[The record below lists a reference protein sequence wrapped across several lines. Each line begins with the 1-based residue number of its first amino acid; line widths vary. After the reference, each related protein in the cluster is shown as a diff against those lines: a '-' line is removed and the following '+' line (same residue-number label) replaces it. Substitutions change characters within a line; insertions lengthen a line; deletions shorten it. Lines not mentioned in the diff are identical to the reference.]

1 MHVPSLMDMVR
12 RLVPR
17 IITDKDAIQLDTPNA
32 ATGAAVVMR
41 GKVFR
46 AGERPLRG
54 ELLSMEQLQRH
65 ARLVASSH
73 RLASHRTT
81 GRLLAR
87 LTDNERVLVDTYE
100 LLTAANQRG
109 RRIGPAS
116 DWLLDNFYLIEEQ
129 IHSTRRLL
137 PRSYLDQLPA
147 LTSDCPR
154 TYRIAMEL
162 VAHTDG
168 RVDASALDAFIA
180 AHQSIC
186 FLTLGELWAMPL
198 MLRLALIE
206 NLRRVS
212 QRLATARRHRDIAAD
227 WADRLLEA
235 AERQPADLVHVLADM
250 TRASP
255 PLSGAFLAEF
265 TRTLQGHSPA
275 FALAGTWLEHCLA
288 GQGLTIEQLVLAEG
302 QSHAADQVSIGNS
315 IGSLRF
321 LAVHDWR
328 DFVASHSIVEQ
339 TLGDD
344 PADVYAR
351 MDFATRNRY
360 RTCIETVARR
370 TGRSEEEVAQRAVA
384 LAHEASAV
392 GPQTTTNRES
402 HVGYWLVDAG
412 RDRLMHELG
421 CRFVGV
427 AAWFAPWRSCIAV
440 AQHSTL
446 GLLLAAIMALTAAG
460 VIVFLEG
467 AGPAGRWWLLSVP
480 VLLVALHLAVGL
492 VTWAATLVVRPHPLP
507 RLDFKDGIPPEHR
520 TLVAVPAL
528 LTDAITV
535 DRLLEGL
542 EVRYLANRDPHLHFA
557 LLSDLP
563 DAAVESLPID
573 EPLLRQVAAGID
585 ALNLRYAADRHDH
598 FLLLHRSRVWN
609 AREGVWMGRERK
621 RGKLADLNAV
631 IRGADVGGATG
642 HFSHVAGQADFLT
655 QVRFVI
661 TLDADTDLPR
671 DAAREM
677 VGAMAH
683 ILNRPVPH
691 ATLPRIAVGHGIIQP
706 RVAVSLPS
714 TQRSRFSRLT
724 SGTPG
729 IDPYTRVVSNLYQ
742 DLFDEGSFIG
752 KGIYDVAAFEHCCGV
767 FPEHTILSHD
777 LLEGCHCRSGLESD
791 VVLHEEHPS
800 SYLADARRRHRW
812 IRGDWQILWWLLP
825 RVPNHGMAA
834 VKNPLSW
841 LSAWKIIDNLRRSL
855 VPPAMVG
862 LLIGGWLS
870 GSWRL
875 AVTAAG
881 LIVLTTLLPPLLSC
895 VLDFLR
901 KPHDVPLSKHLLEA
915 AKAAERPLNQ
925 GLLQLVMLPYEASLA
940 VDAITRTLVRMFIT
954 RRHLLEWQTAADT
967 DRMSADDL
975 PGFIRAMIVSPLT
988 AVLIG
993 TLLLVAGRSD
1003 MIAAALPWLAAWLL
1017 SPLVAWWI
1025 SQPLPPPAVQL
1036 SIPEQRFLA
1045 TAGRRTWRYFEEYV
1059 TSHTHGL
1066 PPDNVQMNGEVVIAA
1081 RTSPTNIAMALLSD
1095 LAACDFGWCSVAR
1108 LVGRVGHTFDTLGSL
1123 ERHRGH
1129 LFNWYDIH
1137 TLAPLPPQYVS
1148 TVDSGN
1154 FVGSLLVLAGGLEE
1168 FRDAAV
1174 LPQRLFAGLEDTLR
1188 VLAEC
1193 HDIAAAGSRRH
1204 PDAAACCFDLPDDI
1218 LREPV
1223 TVTRAAAVLARLI
1236 AAGTAARA
1244 ADTNAS
1250 ADAECRWWTE
1260 ALIRS
1265 AGDHLADLHYLAPW
1279 TTLPPPPEHFWQRV
1293 ATQSNPRAV
1302 RLRQAL
1308 DSLDDSPTLREIA
1321 SLPETV
1327 LPLVE
1332 EVARANDTNHSPDAP
1347 ACSRWLRLLHGSLED
1362 AACHAAERREELGRL
1377 AAASRCLADL
1387 DFRFLYDP
1395 SRRLFAIGYNA
1406 TEHRIDAGYYDLLA
1420 SEARL
1425 GSYVLVARRQLDQDH
1440 WFALGRLLTTED
1452 GAPTLLSWSGSM
1464 FEYLMP
1470 MLVMPSWTGTLLDES
1485 CRAAVHRQI
1494 GYARGRG
1501 VPWGISE
1508 SGYNA
1513 RDVQMNYQYR
1523 AFGVP
1528 GLGLKRGLAD
1538 DIVIAPYASALALL
1552 VSPHAACGNLQ
1563 RIAADGGM
1571 GTCGFIEAI
1580 DYTPSRR
1587 VPVSTGNVRADAA
1600 EADGAHAG
1608 AAGFAGGVP
1617 VRQFMAHHQGM
1628 SLLAFAA
1635 VLLDR
1640 PMQRRFMADP
1650 VMKSASLLLQ
1660 ERIPKLTVT
1669 VFPHTGEATAAR
1681 GIPNG
1686 QTGAIRVVTD
1696 FDSPTPEVHLLSN
1709 GRYHVAISAA
1719 GGGWS
1724 RWRGL
1729 AVTRWREDA
1738 TRDAWGQFCYLRDL
1752 DSGAIW
1758 SNTWQPTTSGS
1769 RRGEAVF
1776 MQSRAEFRRVDEQ
1789 IEAHT
1794 LISVSP
1800 EDDVELRRLS
1810 LTNRS
1815 ERRRS
1820 IEVTTY
1826 AEVALAPQAQDE
1838 SHPAFANLFVE
1849 TEILANRPALL
1860 ATRRPRSP
1868 EERPP
1873 WLLHIVTGS
1882 CPSENCTHQV
1892 GEPSFETDRGAFLG
1906 RGRTPRDPAACTS
1919 ESQHRKTLSGTT
1931 GATLDPVVS
1940 IRRTVVLEPGETVR
1954 LDIVT
1959 GIAESRDQAAE
1970 IAVKY
1975 SDPCLADRIIELAWT
1990 RGAIMLQQLAISEQ
2004 EAQAFGR
2011 LTGSLIHASR
2021 LRRTSPAVIAR
2032 NRRGQSGLWGHS
2044 ISGDLP
2050 IVLVRIRDRHQLELV
2065 HQSIRAHAWW
2075 RMNGL
2080 EVDLVIWN
2088 EDDSV
2093 YRQVLHES
2101 IIGLV
2106 SASSEAG
2113 LIDRAGGI
2121 FVRRG
2126 EQLSEED
2133 RVLLQAVARVML
2145 TDEGGTLVEQTERR
2159 SRPEIAIP
2167 PLKPRRRLAL
2177 SDAPAS
2183 AATAPEPEPAP
2194 PPLHAFNGLGGFTAD
2209 GSEYVIRL
2217 EPGMATPA
2225 PWVNCLANPRIGTV
2239 VSESG
2244 SSCTWVDNSHEFRL
2258 TPWTNDPVSDAGG
2271 EAIYIR
2277 DEDTG
2282 RSWSPTPQPAR
2293 GRGTYVVR
2301 HGIGCTVFEHTE
2313 EGIASELTIFVA
2325 EHEPV
2330 KFVQLT
2336 LTNNSGRPRPL
2347 SITGYWEWVLG
2358 ELRSRSQMHVVT
2370 EIDHLTGALLA
2381 RNAFADEFA
2390 GMVAFVDSSEVA
2402 RTVTGDRTEFI
2413 GRNGSLAAPAAL
2425 DRVRL
2430 SGRVGAGY
2438 DPCAAMQ
2445 VQVLLDEGEQQTV
2458 IFTLGAAQGVAEA
2471 QRLVQQFRGE
2481 QAAERE
2487 CAAMREGWQRRLAV
2501 VQIESP
2507 DPAVD
2512 ALVNHWL
2519 LYQVISCRFW
2529 GRTSLYQSSGAY
2541 GFRDQLQDAMALVHA
2556 APELLREH
2564 LLRAAGRQFEEGD
2577 VQHWWHPPAGRGVR
2591 THCSDDFLWLPA
2603 AVVRYVQTT
2612 GDTGVLDES
2621 VPFLHGRLPRADEE
2635 SFYDLPQSG
2644 PASAPL
2650 YDHCVRAIE
2659 HALHFGAHGLPLFG
2673 GGDWNDG
2680 MNLVGRQG
2688 RGESVWLAFFL
2699 YDVLSRFAD
2708 VAERHGDVVMADR
2721 CSIEAGRLRGNVDD
2735 TAWDGS
2741 WYRRG
2746 TFDDGLPL
2754 GSVNSAECRIDS
2766 VSQSWAVLSAAAP
2779 QARAAEAMASVN
2791 ALLVSRSDRLVK
2803 LLTPPFDSAPL
2814 EPGYIKGYPPGIR
2827 ENGGQY
2833 THAAVWTAMA
2843 FAALGD
2849 HARAWELFG
2858 LMNPVSHGDTPEA
2871 IATYRVEPYVVAADI
2886 YAVAPH
2892 TGRGGWTWYT
2902 GSASWM
2908 YRLLVESLLGVER
2921 EGTLLRLSPHP
2932 PRDWPSYTIS
2942 YRYYD
2947 TTYRITVHHPG
2958 HGVREAGPIRTMVV
2972 DGVPQ
2977 SDHAIPLVDDH
2988 HEHVIEIELA

>member
-1 MHVPSLMDMVR
+1 VHVPSLMDMVR
-12 RLVPR
+12 RLVPW
-17 IITDKDAIQLDTPNA
+17 IITDKDATEFDTPFA
-32 ATGAAVVMR
+32 AMDDGLPLR
-41 GKVFR
+41 GDR
-46 AGERPLRG
+46 DLAGERPLRG
-54 ELLSMEQLQRH
+54 ELFSTEQLQRH
-65 ARLVASSH
+65 ARTVASSH
-73 RLASHRTT
+73 RLTRHRTSGGLLT
-81 GRLLAR
+81 RLA
-87 LTDNERVLVDTYE
+87 DNERVLVETYE
-100 LLTAANQRG
+100 LLAVATRRG
-109 RRIGPAS
+109 RRIAPAS
-116 DWLLDNFYLIEEQ
+116 EWLLDNFYLLEEQ

-147 LTSDCPR
+147 LAADCPR

-162 VAHTDG
+162 IAHTDG
-168 RVDASALDAFIA
+168 RVEAAALDAFIA
-180 AHQSIC
+180 AYQSVC
-186 FLTLGELWAMPL
+186 PLALGELWAMPL

-206 NLRRVS
+206 NLRRVA
-212 QRLATARRHRDIAAD
+212 QRLATARYQRDIAAD
-227 WADRLLEA
+227 WSDRMLEA
-235 AERQPADLVHVLADM
+235 AEKRPADLVTVLADM

-275 FALAGTWLEHCLA
+275 FTLAGTWLEHCLA
-288 GQGLTIEQLVLAEG
+288 GRGLSIEQMVLAEG
-302 QSHAADQVSIGNS
+302 QAQAADQVSVGNS

-339 TLGDD
+339 TLVND
-344 PADVYAR
+344 PAAVYGR
-351 MDFATRNRY
+351 TDFATRNRY
-360 RTCIETVARR
+360 RSCVETIARR
-370 TGRSEEEVAQRAVA
+370 TGRAEEEVAQRIVA
-384 LAHEASAV
+384 LAHESSVAGA
-392 GPQTTTNRES
+392 QTSPSRES

-412 RDRLMHELG
+412 RDRLMQDLG

-427 AAWFAPWRSCIAV
+427 AAWFAPWRACIAA
-440 AQHSTL
+440 AQQSTL
-446 GLLLAAIMALTAAG
+446 GLLLAATTMLTAAG
-460 VIVFLEG
+460 VLVFLEA
-467 AGPAGRWWLLSVP
+467 AGPAGRSWLLAVP
-480 VLLVALHLAVGL
+480 LLLVALHLAVGL
-492 VTWAATLVVRPHPLP
+492 VTWVATLVVRPHPLP
-507 RLDFKDGIPPEHR
+507 RLDFRDGIPPEQR
-520 TLVAVPAL
+520 TLVAVPAM
-528 LTDAITV
+528 LTDPATV

-542 EVRYLANRDPHLHFA
+542 EIRFLANRDPHLHFA

-563 DAAVESLPID
+563 DAAVETQPAD
-573 EPLLRQVAAGID
+573 EPLIRQAVAGID
-585 ALNLRYAADRHDH
+585 VLNRRYAADRHDH
-598 FLLLHRSRVWN
+598 FLLLHRSRAWN
-609 AREGVWMGRERK
+609 ARDGVWMGRERK

-631 IRGADVGGATG
+631 LRGAALTG
-642 HFSHVAGQADFLT
+642 PAGRFSHVAGNGEFLPR
-655 QVRFVI
+655 VRSVI

-691 ATLPRIAVGHGIIQP
+691 PTLPRIAAGHGIIQP

-714 TQRSRFSRLT
+714 AQRSRFSRLT

-742 DLFDEGSFIG
+742 DLFDEGSFVG
-752 KGIYDVAAFEHCCGV
+752 KGIYDVDAFEHCCGF

-791 VVLHEEHPS
+791 VVLHEDHPS

-825 RVPNHGMAA
+825 RVPNHGVAA
-834 VKNPLSW
+834 VKNPLSS
-841 LSAWKIIDNLRRSL
+841 LSQWKILDNLRRSL
-855 VPPAMVG
+855 VPPAMLG
-862 LLIGGWLS
+862 LLVGAWLS
-870 GSWRL
+870 GSLRL
-875 AVTAAG
+875 AMAAAG
-881 LIVLTTLLPPLLSC
+881 LVVLAAFLPPLLAC
-895 VLDFLR
+895 LLDFLR
-901 KPHDVPLSKHLLEA
+901 KPHDVPLTTHLLEA
-915 AKAAERPLNQ
+915 ARSATRPLMQ
-925 GLLQLVMLPYEASLA
+925 GLLQLAMLPYEAGLA
-940 VDAITRTLVRMFIT
+940 IDAIARTLVRMLLT
-954 RRHLLEWQTAADT
+954 HRRLLEWRTAADT
-967 DRMSADDL
+967 ERTAADDL
-975 PGFIRAMIVSPLT
+975 PGFIRAVGVSPLT
-988 AVLIG
+988 AALLAAILIASG
-993 TLLLVAGRSD
+993 RPDMLVAAS
-1003 MIAAALPWLAAWLL
+1003 PWLLAWLL
-1017 SPLVAWWI
+1017 APLVAWWI
-1025 SQPLPPPAVQL
+1025 SLPLPQRTARL
-1036 SIPEQRFLA
+1036 SAPDQQFLA

-1059 TSHTHGL
+1059 TAHTNWL
-1066 PPDNVQMNGEVVIAA
+1066 PPDNVQMNGELVVAA

-1095 LAACDFGWCSVAR
+1095 LAACDFGWCSVSR
-1108 LVGRVGHTFDTLGSL
+1108 LVGRIGHTFDTLGSL

-1129 LFNWYDIH
+1129 LLNWYDIH
-1137 TLAPLPPQYVS
+1137 TLAPLPPRYVS

-1154 FVGSLLVLAGGLEE
+1154 FVGSLLVLAGGLDEL
-1168 FRDAAV
+1168 RDAAV
-1174 LPQRLFAGLEDTLR
+1174 LPPRLFAGLEDTLR
-1188 VLAEC
+1188 VLAEY
-1193 HDIAAAGSRRH
+1193 HHGSNAGHGRQ
-1204 PDAAACCFDLPDDI
+1204 PAAAACWPGLPDGL

-1223 TVTRAAAVLARLI
+1223 TVARAAAVLPRLI
-1236 AAGTAARA
+1236 AAGAAARGHL
-1244 ADTNAS
+1244 AD

-1260 ALIRS
+1260 AVIH
-1265 AGDHLADLHYLAPW
+1265 AAADQLADLHHLAPW

-1293 ATQSNPRAV
+1293 AAQSHPRAA
-1302 RLRQAL
+1302 RLRGML
-1308 DSLDDSPTLREIA
+1308 DHLNGSPTLREIV

-1332 EVARANDTNHSPDAP
+1332 EVARANDTNHSVDAP
-1347 ACSRWLRLLHGSLED
+1347 ACSRWLRLLHASLES
-1362 AACHAAERREELGRL
+1362 AAIHASERRDELGQL
-1377 AAASRCLADL
+1377 AAASRALTDI

-1395 SRRLFAIGYNA
+1395 SRRLFAIGFNA
-1406 TEHRIDAGYYDLLA
+1406 TEHRLDAGYYDLLA

-1425 GSYVLVARRQLDQDH
+1425 ASYVLVARRQLDQDH
-1440 WFALGRLLTTED
+1440 WFALGRLLTTAD

-1470 MLVMPSWTGTLLDES
+1470 MLVMPSWSGTLLDHS

-1494 GYARGRG
+1494 GYAAHRG

-1552 VSPHAACGNLQ
+1552 VAPRAACGNLQ

-1587 VPVSTGNVRADAA
+1587 VPASSGNTLLDSAETEAA
-1600 EADGAHAG
+1600 VGG

-1628 SLLAFAA
+1628 SLLAFAS
-1635 VLLDR
+1635 VLLDS

-1650 VMKSASLLLQ
+1650 SLKSATLLLQ

-1669 VFPHTGEATAAR
+1669 VFPHTGEATTAR
-1681 GIPNG
+1681 GIPAAQAN
-1686 QTGAIRVVTD
+1686 AIRVVTD
-1696 FDSPTPEVHLLSN
+1696 FDGPAPEVHLLSN

-1738 TRDAWGQFCYLRDL
+1738 TRDHWGQFCYLRDL
-1752 DSGAIW
+1752 DSGVVW
-1758 SNTWQPTTSGS
+1758 SNTWQPTTRGG

-1794 LISVSP
+1794 LVSVST

-1826 AEVALAPQAQDE
+1826 TEVALAPQGQDE
-1838 SHPAFANLFVE
+1838 SHPAFSNLFVE
-1849 TEILANRPALL
+1849 TEILAGRPALL

-1868 EERPP
+1868 DERPP
-1873 WLLHIVTGS
+1873 WLLHVVTGS
-1882 CPSENCTHQV
+1882 CATEDCAHAV
-1892 GEPSFETDRGAFLG
+1892 GKPSFETDRRVFLG

-1959 GIAESRDQAAE
+1959 GIAESREQAAE

-2004 EAQAFGR
+2004 EAQAYGR
-2011 LTGSLIHASR
+2011 LAGALVHASR

-2032 NRRGQSGLWGHS
+2032 NRRGQSGLWGHG

-2050 IVLVRIRDRHQLELV
+2050 LVLVRIRDRHQLELV
-2065 HQSIRAHAWW
+2065 QQAIRAHGWW
-2075 RMNGL
+2075 RMHGL
-2080 EVDLVIWN
+2080 DVDLVIWN

-2101 IIGLV
+2101 ILDLV
-2106 SASSEAG
+2106 SASPEAG
-2113 LIDRAGGI
+2113 LIDRPGGI

-2133 RVLLQAVARVML
+2133 RGLLQASARVML
-2145 TDEGGTLVEQTERR
+2145 TDEAGTLVEQVERR
-2159 SRPEIAIP
+2159 GRSEIMIP
-2167 PLKPRRRLAL
+2167 PLKPRRRLAP
-2177 SDAPAS
+2177 PAS
-2183 AATAPEPEPAP
+2183 TTSATEREPGP
-2194 PPLHAFNGLGGFTAD
+2194 PPAELHAFNGLGGFTAD
-2209 GSEYVIRL
+2209 GGEYVIHLR
-2217 EPGMATPA
+2217 PGVCTPA
-2225 PWVNCLANPRIGTV
+2225 PWVNCLANPRIGTL

-2244 SSCTWVDNSHEFRL
+2244 NACTWVDNSHEFRL
-2258 TPWTNDPVSDAGG
+2258 TPWTNDPVSDIGG

-2282 RSWSPTPQPAR
+2282 RFWSPTPQPTR
-2293 GRGTYVVR
+2293 GRGTYTVR
-2301 HGIGCTVFEHTE
+2301 HGIGSTVFEHADD
-2313 EGIASELTIFVA
+2313 GLASELTLFVA

-2330 KFVQLT
+2330 KFVRLT
-2336 LTNNSGRPRPL
+2336 IANTSGRPRAL

-2358 ELRSRSQMHVVT
+2358 ELRTRSLMHVVT
-2370 EIDHLTGALLA
+2370 EVDHLTGALFA
-2381 RNAFADEFA
+2381 RNAFTNEFA
-2390 GMVAFVDSSEVA
+2390 TMVAFVDTSEVA

-2413 GRNGSLAAPAAL
+2413 GRNGSLSAPAAL
-2425 DRVRL
+2425 ERMRL
-2430 SGRVGAGY
+2430 SGRVGAGF

-2445 VQVLLDEGEQQTV
+2445 VQVLLDDGEQRTV
-2458 IFTLGAAQGVAEA
+2458 VFTLGAAQGVADA

-2481 QAAERE
+2481 LAAERE
-2487 CAAMREGWQRRLAV
+2487 FAAMRTGWQRQLSA

-2507 DPAVD
+2507 EPAVD

-2519 LYQVISCRFW
+2519 LYQVVSCRLW

-2577 VQHWWHPPAGRGVR
+2577 VQHWWHPPAGRGIR

-2603 AVVRYVQTT
+2603 AVIRYVQAT
-2612 GDTGVLDES
+2612 GDTGVLDEP
-2621 VPFLHGRLPRADEE
+2621 VPFLHGRPPRADEE
-2635 SFYDLPQSG
+2635 SFYELPQSG
-2644 PASAPL
+2644 PATAPL

-2659 HALHFGAHGLPLFG
+2659 RGLHFGAHGLPLFG

-2680 MNLVGRQG
+2680 MNLVGHKG

-2754 GSVNSAECRIDS
+2754 GSISSAECRIDS

-2779 QARAAEAMASVN
+2779 QARAAEAMASVD
-2791 ALLVSRSDRLVK
+2791 ALLVSRPDRLVK
-2803 LLTPPFDSAPL
+2803 LLTPPFDTAPV
-2814 EPGYIKGYPPGIR
+2814 EPGYIKGYPPGVR

-2833 THAAVWTAMA
+2833 THAAAWTAMA

-2849 HARAWELFG
+2849 HARAWELFR
-2858 LMNPVSHGDTPEA
+2858 LINPVSHGDTPEA

-2908 YRLLVESLLGVER
+2908 YRLLVESLLGIEK
-2921 EGTLLRLSPHP
+2921 EGTVLRLSPHP
-2932 PRDWPSYTIS
+2932 PRDWPCYTIR
-2942 YRYYD
+2942 YRYYS
-2947 TTYRITVHHPG
+2947 TLYRITVHHPG
-2958 HGVREAGPIRTMVV
+2958 HGVREPGPIRTMVV

-2977 SDHAIPLVDDH
+2977 ADHAIPLVDDR

>member
-12 RLVPR
+12 RLTPR
-17 IITDKDAIQLDTPNA
+17 IIADKDAIQLVSPFA
-32 ATGAAVVMR
+32 PTGVGSPLR
-41 GKVFR
+41 EKRER
-46 AGERPLRG
+46 ADQRPLRG
-54 ELLSMEQLQRH
+54 ELLSTEQLQRY
-65 ARLVASSH
+65 ARTMAGAH
-73 RLASHRTT
+73 RLTRHRTS
-81 GRLLAR
+81 GRLLTR
-87 LTDNERVLVDTYE
+87 LADNERVLAETYE
-100 LLTAANQRG
+100 LLAAATRRG
-109 RRIGPAS
+109 RRIAPAS
-116 DWLLDNFYLIEEQ
+116 EWLLDNFYLIEEQ

-137 PRSYLDQLPA
+137 PRSYLDQLPGLA
-147 LTSDCPR
+147 SDCPR
-154 TYRIAMEL
+154 TYAIAMEL
-162 VAHTDG
+162 IAHADG
-168 RVDASALDAFIA
+168 RVDSSALDAFIA
-180 AHQSIC
+180 AYQSVC
-186 FLTLGELWAMPL
+186 PLTLGELWAMPL

-206 NLRRVS
+206 NLRRVA
-212 QRLATARRHRDIAAD
+212 QRLATARHQRDIAAD
-227 WADRLLEA
+227 WSERMLEA
-235 AERQPADLVHVLADM
+235 AERRPADLVAVLADM

-265 TRTLQGHSPA
+265 TRALQGHSPA

-288 GQGLTIEQLVLAEG
+288 GQGFTIEQMVLAEG
-302 QSHAADQVSIGNS
+302 QAQAADQVSVGNS

-328 DFVASHSIVEQ
+328 DFVAEHSIVEQ
-339 TLGDD
+339 TLNND
-344 PADVYAR
+344 PAAVYGR
-351 MDFATRNRY
+351 TDFATRNRY
-360 RTCIETVARR
+360 RSAVETIARR
-370 TGRSEEEVAQRAVA
+370 TGQSEEKVAERIVA
-384 LAHEASAV
+384 LAHEASV
-392 GPQTTTNRES
+392 SGVHTSPPRES

-427 AAWFAPWRSCIAV
+427 AAWFVPWRSCIAA
-440 AQHSTL
+440 AQRSTL
-446 GLLLAAIMALTAAG
+446 GLLLAAITMLTAAG
-460 VIVFLEG
+460 VLAFLEAAG
-467 AGPAGRWWLLSVP
+467 AEGRSWLLVVP
-480 VLLVALHLAVGL
+480 MLLVALHLAVGL
-492 VTWAATLVVRPHPLP
+492 VTWAATLVVRPNPLP
-507 RLDFKDGIPPEHR
+507 RLDFREGIPPDQR
-520 TLVAVPAL
+520 TLVAVPAM
-528 LTDAITV
+528 LTDAATV

-542 EVRYLANRDPHLHFA
+542 EIRFLANRDPHLHFA

-563 DAAVESLPID
+563 DAPAESLLSD
-573 EPLLRQVAAGID
+573 EPLIRQAVAGID
-585 ALNLRYAADRHDH
+585 ALNRRHPSDH
-598 FLLLHRSRVWN
+598 HDCFLLLHRSRAWN
-609 AREGVWMGRERK
+609 ARDGVWMGRERK
-621 RGKLADLNAV
+621 RGKLADFNAV
-631 IRGADVGGATG
+631 LRGAALTG
-642 HFSHVAGQADFLT
+642 PAGRFSHVAGDGEFLP

-677 VGAMAH
+677 AGAMAH

-691 ATLPRIAVGHGIIQP
+691 PTQPSIMAGHGIIQP

-714 TQRSRFSRLT
+714 AQRSRFSRLT

-752 KGIYDVAAFEHCCGV
+752 KGIYDVDAFEHCCGV

-791 VVLHEEHPS
+791 VVLHEDHPS
-800 SYLADARRRHRW
+800 SYLTDALRRHRW

-825 RVPNHGMAA
+825 RVPNHGVAG
-834 VKNPLSW
+834 VKNPLSS
-841 LSAWKIIDNLRRSL
+841 LSKWKIFDNLRRSL
-855 VPPAMVG
+855 VPPAMLG
-862 LLIGGWLS
+862 LLIGAWLS
-870 GSWRL
+870 GSLRQGM
-875 AVTAAG
+875 AAAG
-881 LIVLTTLLPPLLSC
+881 LVVLATLLPPLLAC
-895 VLDFLR
+895 LLDFLR
-901 KPHDVPLSKHLLEA
+901 KPHDVPLSTHLVEA
-915 AKAAERPLNQ
+915 ARSATRPLLQ
-925 GLLQLVMLPYEASLA
+925 GLLQLAMLPYEAGIA
-940 VDAITRTLVRMFIT
+940 IDAIARTLVRMFLT
-954 RRHLLEWQTAADT
+954 HRHLLEWRTAADT
-967 DRMSADDL
+967 ERTAAGDL
-975 PGFIRAMIVSPLT
+975 PGFIRAVAVSPLM
-988 AVLIG
+988 AI
-993 TLLLVAGRSD
+993 LL
-1003 MIAAALPWLAAWLL
+1003 AAALFASGHADMLVAACPWLVAWLL
-1017 SPLVAWWI
+1017 APLIAWWI
-1025 SQPLPPPAVQL
+1025 SLPLPPRTVRL
-1036 SIPEQRFLA
+1036 SGPEQQFLA

-1059 TSHTHGL
+1059 TAHTNWL
-1066 PPDNVQMNGEVVIAA
+1066 PPDNVQMNGELVVAA
-1081 RTSPTNIAMALLSD
+1081 RTSPTNIAMGLLSD
-1095 LAACDFGWCSVAR
+1095 LAACDFGWCSVAQ
-1108 LVGRVGHTFDTLGSL
+1108 LVSRVGHTFDTLSSL

-1137 TLAPLPPQYVS
+1137 TLAPLSPRYVS

-1154 FVGSLLVLAGGLEE
+1154 FVGSILVLAGGLDEL
-1168 FRDAAV
+1168 RDAAAV
-1174 LPQRLFAGLEDTLR
+1174 SPRLFAGLRDTLR
-1188 VLAEC
+1188 VLTESR
-1193 HDIAAAGSRRH
+1193 HGSPTGTSRQR
-1204 PDAAACCFDLPDDI
+1204 DGAACWPGVPDEL
-1218 LREPV
+1218 LRESV
-1223 TVTRAAAVLARLI
+1223 TVARAAAALPRLI
-1236 AAGTAARA
+1236 AAAAAARGDLA
-1244 ADTNAS
+1244 AT

-1260 ALIRS
+1260 AVIH
-1265 AGDHLADLHYLAPW
+1265 AAADQLADLHHLAPW

-1293 ATQSNPRAV
+1293 TAQSNPRAA
-1302 RLRQAL
+1302 RLRVML
-1308 DSLDDSPTLREIA
+1308 DHLNGSPTLREIVD
-1321 SLPETV
+1321 LPETV

-1347 ACSRWLRLLHGSLED
+1347 ACSRWLRLLHASLET
-1362 AACHAAERREELGRL
+1362 ATLHASERRDELGQL
-1377 AAASRCLADL
+1377 ADASRALADI

-1395 SRRLFAIGYNA
+1395 SRRLFAIGFNA
-1406 TEHRIDAGYYDLLA
+1406 TEHRLDAGYYDLLA
-1420 SEARL
+1420 SESRL
-1425 GSYVLVARRQLDQDH
+1425 ASYVLVARRQLDQDH
-1440 WFALGRLLTTED
+1440 WFALGRLLTTTD

-1470 MLVMPSWTGTLLDES
+1470 MLVMPSWSGTLLDHS

-1494 GYARGRG
+1494 SYAQQRG

-1513 RDVQMNYQYR
+1513 HDVQMNYQYR

-1552 VSPHAACGNLQ
+1552 VAPREACSNLR

-1587 VPVSTGNVRADAA
+1587 VPTSTSTSTGRNDPAETEAA
-1600 EADGAHAG
+1600 VGG
-1608 AAGFAGGVP
+1608 GLSFAGGVP

-1628 SLLAFAA
+1628 SLLAFAS
-1635 VLLDR
+1635 VLLDS

-1650 VMKSASLLLQ
+1650 ALKSATLLLQ

-1669 VFPHTGEATAAR
+1669 VFPHTGEAAMAR
-1681 GIPNG
+1681 GIPAAQPN
-1686 QTGAIRVVTD
+1686 AIRVVTD
-1696 FDSPTPEVHLLSN
+1696 FDGPLPEVHLLSN
-1709 GRYHVAISAA
+1709 GRYHVAISST

-1738 TRDAWGQFCYLRDL
+1738 TRDHWGQFCYLRDL
-1752 DSGAIW
+1752 DSGAVW
-1758 SNTWQPTTSGS
+1758 SNTWQPTTRGN

-1776 MQSRAEFRRVDEQ
+1776 MQSRAEFRRFDEQ

-1794 LISVSP
+1794 LVSVST

-1810 LTNRS
+1810 LTNHS

-1826 AEVALAPQAQDE
+1826 AEVALAPQGQDE
-1838 SHPAFANLFVE
+1838 SHPAFSNLFVE
-1849 TEILANRPALL
+1849 TEILAGRPALL
-1860 ATRRPRSP
+1860 VTRRPRSP

-1873 WLLHIVTGS
+1873 WLLHVVTGS
-1882 CPSENCTHQV
+1882 CPTEACTHPV
-1892 GEPSFETDRGAFLG
+1892 GKPSFETDRGIFLG
-1906 RGRTPRDPAACTS
+1906 RGRTPHDPAACTS
-1919 ESQHRKTLSGTT
+1919 ESQHRSTLPGTT

-1940 IRRTVVLEPGETVR
+1940 IRRTVVLAPGETVR

-2004 EAQAFGR
+2004 EAQAYGR
-2011 LTGSLIHASR
+2011 LAGSLVHASR

-2032 NRRGQSGLWGHS
+2032 NRRGQSGLWGHG

-2065 HQSIRAHAWW
+2065 QQAIRGHAWW
-2075 RMNGL
+2075 RMHGL
-2080 EVDLVIWN
+2080 DVDLVIWN

-2101 IIGLV
+2101 ILDLV
-2106 SASSEAG
+2106 SASPEAG
-2113 LIDRAGGI
+2113 LIDRPGGI

-2133 RVLLQAVARVML
+2133 RVLLQASARIML
-2145 TDEGGTLVEQTERR
+2145 TDEAGTLVEQVEKRGR
-2159 SRPEIAIP
+2159 SEITIP
-2167 PLKPRRRLAL
+2167 PLKPRRRREQ
-2177 SDAPAS
+2177 PAS
-2183 AATAPEPEPAP
+2183 TATAANLESGPKPSE
-2194 PPLHAFNGLGGFTAD
+2194 LHAFNGLGGFTAD
-2209 GSEYVIRL
+2209 GSEYVILLR
-2217 EPGMATPA
+2217 PGVRTPA

-2244 SSCTWVDNSHEFRL
+2244 SGCTWVDNSHEFRL
-2258 TPWTNDPVSDAGG
+2258 TPWTNDPVSDMGG

-2277 DEDTG
+2277 DEDSG
-2282 RSWSPTPQPAR
+2282 RFWSPAPQPAR
-2293 GRGTYVVR
+2293 GRGTYAVR
-2301 HGIGCTVFEHTE
+2301 HGVGSTVFEHADD
-2313 EGIASELTIFVA
+2313 GLASELTLFVA

-2330 KFVQLT
+2330 KFVRLT
-2336 LTNNSGRPRPL
+2336 ITNTSGRPRAL

-2358 ELRSRSQMHVVT
+2358 ELRSRSLMQVVT
-2370 EIDHLTGALLA
+2370 EIDQLTGALFA
-2381 RNAFADEFA
+2381 RNAFTSEFA
-2390 GMVAFVDSSEVA
+2390 GMVAFVDASELA

-2413 GRNGSLAAPAAL
+2413 GRNGSLAEPAAL
-2425 DRVRL
+2425 ERMRL

-2445 VQVLLDEGEQQTV
+2445 VQVLLDEGECRTV
-2458 IFTLGAAQGVAEA
+2458 VFTLGAAQGVAEA
-2471 QRLVQQFRGE
+2471 QRLVQRFRGE
-2481 QAAERE
+2481 LAAEQE
-2487 CAAMREGWQRRLAV
+2487 CVAMREGWRHRLAA

-2519 LYQVISCRFW
+2519 LYQVVSCRLW

-2541 GFRDQLQDAMALVHA
+2541 GFRDQLQDAMALVHT

-2577 VQHWWHPPAGRGVR
+2577 VQHWWHPPEGRGIR

-2603 AVVRYVQTT
+2603 AVCRYVQAT
-2612 GDTGVLDES
+2612 GDTGVLDAP
-2621 VPFLHGRLPRADEE
+2621 VPFLQGRVPRADEE
-2635 SFYDLPQSG
+2635 SAYDLPQSG
-2644 PASAPL
+2644 PTTASL

-2659 HALHFGAHGLPLFG
+2659 RGLHFGVHGLPLFG

-2680 MNLVGRQG
+2680 LNLVGHKG
-2688 RGESVWLAFFL
+2688 HGESVWLAFFL

-2708 VAERHGDVVMADR
+2708 IAEQRGDVVMADR

-2754 GSVNSAECRIDS
+2754 GSVSSTECRIDS
-2766 VSQSWAVLSAAAP
+2766 ISQSWAVLSAAAP
-2779 QARAAEAMASVN
+2779 QARAAEAMASVD

-2803 LLTPPFDSAPL
+2803 LLTPPFDTAPL
-2814 EPGYIKGYPPGIR
+2814 EPGYIKGYPPGVR

-2849 HARAWELFG
+2849 HARAWELFQ
-2858 LMNPVSHGDTPEA
+2858 LMNPVSHGDSAEA

-2908 YRLLVESLLGVER
+2908 YRLLVESLLGIER
-2921 EGTLLRLSPHP
+2921 EGTVLRLSPHP
-2932 PRDWPSYTIS
+2932 PRDWPSFTVR
-2942 YRYYD
+2942 YRYYE
-2947 TTYRITVHHPG
+2947 TTFRITVHHPG

-2977 SDHAIPLVDDH
+2977 ADHAIPLVDDRQ
-2988 HEHVIEIELA
+2988 EHVIDIELA

>member
-1 MHVPSLMDMVR
+1 VHVPSLMDMVR
-12 RLVPR
+12 WLVPR
-17 IITDKDAIQLDTPNA
+17 TITDKDATQLDTQLA
-32 ATGAAVVMR
+32 RTDDGSLLR
-41 GKVFR
+41 GDSGR
-46 AGERPLRG
+46 ADARPLRG
-54 ELLSMEQLQRH
+54 ELLSLEQLQRH
-65 ARLVASSH
+65 ARTVAGSH
-73 RLASHRTT
+73 RLIRQRTS

-87 LTDNERVLVDTYE
+87 LTDNERVLFDTYT
-100 LLTAANQRG
+100 LLAAASTRG
-109 RRIGPAS
+109 RRIAPAS
-116 DWLLDNFYLIEEQ
+116 EWLLDNFYLIEEQ

-137 PRSYLDQLPA
+137 PRAYLDQLPGLA
-147 LTSDCPR
+147 SDCPR

-168 RVDASALDAFIA
+168 RVEASALDAFIA
-180 AHQSIC
+180 AHQSVC
-186 FLTLGELWAMPL
+186 TLTLGELWAMPL

-206 NLRRVS
+206 NLRRVA
-212 QRLATARRHRDIAAD
+212 QRLATNRRHRDIAAD
-227 WADRLLEA
+227 WAERLLKA
-235 AERQPADLVHVLADM
+235 AELRPADLVVVLADM
-250 TRASP
+250 TQSSP

-265 TRTLQGHSPA
+265 TRVLQGHAPA

-288 GQGLTIEQLVLAEG
+288 GEGSTIEQMVLAEG
-302 QSHAADQVSIGNS
+302 QAQAADQVSVGNS

-328 DFVASHSIVEQ
+328 DFVAVHSVVEQ
-339 TLGDD
+339 TLVDD
-344 PADVYAR
+344 PAGVYAR
-351 MDFATRNRY
+351 TDFATRNRY
-360 RTCIETVARR
+360 RTCVESIARR
-370 TGRSEEEVAQRAVA
+370 TGRTEEEVARQAVA
-384 LAHEASAV
+384 LARAA
-392 GPQTTTNRES
+392 TTEPGSLTRES
-402 HVGYWLVDAG
+402 HVGYWLFTAG
-412 RDRLMHELG
+412 RDRLMHALG
-421 CRFVGV
+421 YRFVGI
-427 AAWFAPWRSCIAV
+427 AAWLTPWQWCAAAV
-440 AQHSTL
+440 RRATL
-446 GLLLAAIMALTAAG
+446 GILLSTTTLLTTIG
-460 VIVFLEG
+460 VVAFLE
-467 AGPAGRWWLLSVP
+467 AAEPAGRSGFVAVP
-480 VLLVALHLAVGL
+480 LVLVALHLAVGL
-492 VTWAATLVVRPHPLP
+492 VTWAATLIIRPRPLP
-507 RLDFKDGIPPEHR
+507 RLDFKDGIPPESR
-520 TLVAVPAL
+520 TLVAVPAML
-528 LTDAITV
+528 SDPATIE
-535 DRLLEGL
+535 RLLEGL
-542 EVRYLANRDPHLHFA
+542 EVRFLANRDRNLHFA
-557 LLSDLP
+557 ILSDLP
-563 DAAVESLPID
+563 DATAETLPTDGPLVEQAS
-573 EPLLRQVAAGID
+573 AGID
-585 ALNLRYAADRHDH
+585 ALNRRYASLRHDQ
-598 FLLLHRSRVWN
+598 FLLLHRRREWN
-609 AREGVWMGRERK
+609 DRDSVWMGRERK

-631 IRGADVGGATG
+631 IRGAALTG
-642 HFSHVAGQADFLT
+642 PAGRFAHVAGEGEFLT
-655 QVRFVI
+655 QVQFVI

-671 DAAREM
+671 DSAREM
-677 VGAMAH
+677 AGAMAH
-683 ILNRPVPH
+683 ILNRPVRHP
-691 ATLPRIAVGHGIIQP
+691 TLPRIAAGHGILQP

-714 TQRSRFSRLT
+714 AQRSRFSRLA

-729 IDPYTRVVSNLYQ
+729 IDPYTRVVSNFYQ
-742 DLFDEGSFIG
+742 DLFDEGSFVG

-812 IRGDWQILWWLLP
+812 MRGDWQILWWLLP
-825 RVPNHGMAA
+825 WVPNQGRSHGDRW
-834 VKNPLSW
+834 VPNPLSAVS
-841 LSAWKIIDNLRRSL
+841 LWKIFDNLRRSL
-855 VPPAMVG
+855 VPPAMLG
-862 LLIGGWLS
+862 LLVAAWLS
-870 GSWRL
+870 GSFRL
-875 AVTAAG
+875 AVAAACFVM
-881 LIVLTTLLPPLLSC
+881 LATLLPPLLAGL
-895 VLDFLR
+895 LDFLR
-901 KPHDVPLSKHLLEA
+901 KPHDVPIATHLMEA
-915 AKAAERPLNQ
+915 LRSLFRPLTQ
-925 GLLQLVMLPYEASLA
+925 ALLLLAVLPYEAALA
-940 VDAITRTLVRMFIT
+940 VDAIVRTLFRMLVT
-954 RRHLLEWQTAADT
+954 RRNMLEWRTAADA
-967 DRMSADDL
+967 DRTAAEDL
-975 PGFIRAMIVSPLT
+975 PSFSRGLLVCPLT
-988 AVLIG
+988 AILLA
-993 TLLLVAGRSD
+993 TLLLLAGQFGVFVT
-1003 MIAAALPWLAAWLL
+1003 AAPWLTAWLL
-1017 SPLVAWWI
+1017 APLVAWWI
-1025 SQPLPPPAVQL
+1025 SLPLPPPTVTL
-1036 SIPEQRFLA
+1036 SAAEQQFLT
-1045 TAGRRTWRYFEEYV
+1045 TAARRTWRYFEEYV
-1059 TSHTHGL
+1059 TARSNWL
-1066 PPDNVQMNGEVVIAA
+1066 PPDNVQMNGEVVVAA

-1095 LAACDFGWCSVAR
+1095 LAACDFGWCSVGR
-1108 LVGRVGHTFDTLGSL
+1108 LADRVGRTFHTLGSL

-1129 LFNWYDIH
+1129 LLNWYDIH
-1137 TLAPLPPQYVS
+1137 TLTPLLPQYVS

-1154 FVGSLLVLAGGLEE
+1154 LVGSLLVLAGGLEE
-1168 FRDAAV
+1168 LIDAAV
-1174 LPQRLFAGLEDTLR
+1174 PPPRLFAGLDDTLR
-1188 VLAEC
+1188 VCTEVK
-1193 HDIAAAGSRRH
+1193 HTSAAGDGRH
-1204 PDAAACCFDLPDDI
+1204 ADRADRWTGLTDGR

-1223 TVTRAAAVLARLI
+1223 TVAEAAAVLPLVI
-1236 AAGTAARA
+1236 AAATATC
-1244 ADTNAS
+1244 ADTAH
-1250 ADAECRWWTE
+1250 ADAECRWWSE
-1260 ALIRS
+1260 ALVHT
-1265 AGDHLADLHYLAPW
+1265 ATDHLADLQHLATW
-1279 TTLPPPPEHFWQRV
+1279 TTLPQPPEHFWQRV
-1293 ATQSNPRAV
+1293 SSQSNPRAAH
-1302 RLRQAL
+1302 LREMLEHL
-1308 DSLDDSPTLREIA
+1308 DGTPTLREIA
-1321 SLPETV
+1321 SLTETL

-1332 EVARANDTNHSPDAP
+1332 EVQQANDKNHSSDTP
-1347 ACSRWLRLLHGSLED
+1347 ACSRWLGLLHAAVTD
-1362 AACHAAERREELGRL
+1362 AAQHAAARRDELGRL
-1377 AAASRCLADL
+1377 ASACRELADI

-1395 SRRLFAIGYNA
+1395 SRRLFSIGFNA
-1406 TEHRIDAGYYDLLA
+1406 TEHRLDASYYDMLA

-1425 GSYVLVARRQLDQDH
+1425 ASYVLVARRQFEQDH
-1440 WFALGRLLTTED
+1440 WFALSRLLTTAD

-1470 MLVMPSWTGTLLDES
+1470 LLVMPSWSDTLLDHS

-1552 VSPHAACGNLQ
+1552 VAPRAACDNLR
-1563 RIAADGGM
+1563 RIAADGGL
-1571 GTCGFIEAI
+1571 GSCGFIEAI
-1580 DYTPSRR
+1580 DYTPVRR
-1587 VPVSTGNVRADAA
+1587 TP
-1600 EADGAHAG
+1600 
-1608 AAGFAGGVP
+1608 AAGGHIEAADSTAVDGSPAGITGLDRGVP

-1628 SLLAFAA
+1628 SLLAFAG

-1640 PMQRRFMADP
+1640 PMQRRFMADRALN
-1650 VMKSASLLLQ
+1650 SAALLLQ
-1660 ERIPKLTVT
+1660 ERVPKLTVT
-1669 VFPHTGEATAAR
+1669 VFPHAGEATAAR
-1681 GIPNG
+1681 GISPS
-1686 QTGAIRVVTD
+1686 QAGAIRVVSD
-1696 FDSPTPEVHLLSN
+1696 FDGPSPEVHLLSN

-1724 RWRGL
+1724 RWRSL

-1738 TRDAWGQFCYLRDL
+1738 TRDGWGQFCYLRDL
-1752 DSGAIW
+1752 DSGAVW
-1758 SNTWQPTTSGS
+1758 SNTWQPTTHGD

-1776 MQSRAEFRRVDEQ
+1776 MQSRAEFRRIDDQ

-1794 LISVSP
+1794 LVSVSP

-1815 ERRRS
+1815 DHRRA

-1849 TEILANRPALL
+1849 TEILAGRPALL

-1873 WLLHIVTGS
+1873 WLLHVLTGS
-1882 CPSENCTHQV
+1882 CPADDCAHPV
-1892 GEPSFETDRGAFLG
+1892 GEPSFETDRRTFLG
-1906 RGRTPRDPAACTS
+1906 RGRTPRDPAALN
-1919 ESQHRKTLSGTT
+1919 RKTLSGTT
-1931 GATLDPVVS
+1931 GATLDPVMS

-1959 GIAESRDQAAE
+1959 GIAGSRDQAAE

-1990 RGAIMLQQLAISEQ
+1990 RGAIMLQQLAISEP
-2004 EAQAFGR
+2004 EAQAFSR
-2011 LTGSLIHASR
+2011 LAGSLVHASR

-2032 NRRGQSGLWGHS
+2032 NRRGQSGLWGHG

-2080 EVDLVIWN
+2080 DVDLVLWN

-2101 IIGLV
+2101 IIDLV
-2106 SASSEAG
+2106 SASPEAA
-2113 LIDRAGGI
+2113 LLDRAGGI

-2133 RVLLQAVARVML
+2133 RVLLQAAARVML
-2145 TDEGGTLVEQTERR
+2145 TDEGGTLVEQVEKRG
-2159 SRPEIAIP
+2159 RPEVAIP
-2167 PLKPRRRLAL
+2167 SLKPRRRPTA
-2177 SDAPAS
+2177 SNAADTTAIPPPDPAS
-2183 AATAPEPEPAP
+2183 PA
-2194 PPLHAFNGLGGFTAD
+2194 LHAFNGIGGFSAD
-2209 GSEYVIRL
+2209 GSDYVIHL
-2217 EPGMATPA
+2217 PAGACTPA

-2244 SSCTWVDNSHEFRL
+2244 SGCTWVDNSHEFRL
-2258 TPWTNDPVSDAGG
+2258 TPWTNDPVSDMGG
-2271 EAIYIR
+2271 EAVYIR

-2282 RSWSPTPQPAR
+2282 RFWSPTPQPAR

-2301 HGIGCTVFEHTE
+2301 HGIASTVFEHAD

-2330 KFVQLT
+2330 KFVQLSIANT
-2336 LTNNSGRPRPL
+2336 SGRPRTL

-2370 EIDHLTGALLA
+2370 EIDHITGAVFA

-2425 DRVRL
+2425 ERMRL
-2430 SGRVGAGY
+2430 SGRMGAAL

-2445 VQVLLDEGEQQTV
+2445 VQVLLDAGERRTIV
-2458 IFTLGAAQGVAEA
+2458 FTLGAAQGVAEA
-2471 QRLVQQFRGE
+2471 QRLVQRFRGAA
-2481 QAAERE
+2481 AAEE
-2487 CAAMREGWQRRLAV
+2487 EFAAMRTGWQRRLSA

-2519 LYQVISCRFW
+2519 LHQVVACRLW

-2603 AVVRYVQTT
+2603 AVVRYVQAT
-2612 GDTGVLDES
+2612 GDTGVLDEP

-2635 SFYDLPQSG
+2635 ALYELPPSG
-2644 PASAPL
+2644 PATAPL

-2659 HALHFGAHGLPLFG
+2659 RGLRFGVHGLPLFG

-2754 GSVNSAECRIDS
+2754 GSISSTECRIDS

-2779 QARAAEAMASVN
+2779 QARAAEAMASVD

-2803 LLTPPFDSAPL
+2803 LLTPPFDTAPL
-2814 EPGYIKGYPPGIR
+2814 EPGYIKGYPPGVR

-2843 FAALGD
+2843 FASLGD
-2849 HARAWELFG
+2849 HARAWELFR
-2858 LMNPVSHGDTPEA
+2858 LINPVSHGDSPEA
-2871 IATYRVEPYVVAADI
+2871 IATYRVEPYVVAADV

-2908 YRLLVESLLGVER
+2908 YRLLVESLLGIER
-2921 EGTLLRLSPHP
+2921 EGTVLRLSPHP
-2932 PRDWPSYTIS
+2932 PRDWPFYTIR

-2958 HGVREAGPIRTMVV
+2958 HGVREPGPIRTMAI
-2972 DGVPQ
+2972 DGMPQ
-2977 SDHAIPLVDDH
+2977 TDHVILLVDDGR
-2988 HEHVIEIELA
+2988 EHVVEIELA